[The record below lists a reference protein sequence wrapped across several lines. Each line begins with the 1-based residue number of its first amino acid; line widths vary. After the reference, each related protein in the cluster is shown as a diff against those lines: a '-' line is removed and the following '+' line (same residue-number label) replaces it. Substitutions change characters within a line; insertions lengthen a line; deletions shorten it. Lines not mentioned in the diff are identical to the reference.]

1 MSRFYTTAV
10 NGRGNTV
17 GVGGQQSAGEVHLRG
32 WDAGVKVVPVGIK
45 GQPDVFRIYMTGGS
59 HASSQSKLL
68 GEVRMT
74 EEGPLFYPNAG
85 EYSNGKTYRFDG
97 SN

>member
-1 MSRFYTTAV
+1 MSRFYGTGI
-10 NGRGNTV
+10 NGRGNV
-17 GVGGQQSAGEVHLRG
+17 ASFGGRGSAGEMHLRG

-59 HASSQSKLL
+59 HAATGDQLL
-68 GEVRMT
+68 GEVRDT
-74 EEGPLFYPNAG
+74 PEGPLFFPAAYQYA
-85 EYSNGKTYRFDG
+85 NGKVYRFDG

>member
-1 MSRFYTTAV
+1 MSRFITFAV

-17 GVGGQQSAGEVHLRG
+17 TIGGRAPAGDVRLNG

-45 GQPDVFRIYMTGGS
+45 GKPDVFRIYMTGGS
-59 HASSQSKLL
+59 HAATGDKLL

-74 EEGPLFYPNAG
+74 DDGPLFFPNAM
-85 EYSNGKTYRFDG
+85 EYRNGKTYRFDG